1 MFRPRKQSYTCPDLL
16 PHLTL
21 CIATK
26 HKISEGNTID
36 ETIRDNNGYTNA
48 VNGGRQMGES
58 VLGVG
63 KLWVVEGQLK

>member
-1 MFRPRKQSYTCPDLL
+1 MLRPRKQSYTCPDLL

-26 HKISEGNTID
+26 QEGNTID